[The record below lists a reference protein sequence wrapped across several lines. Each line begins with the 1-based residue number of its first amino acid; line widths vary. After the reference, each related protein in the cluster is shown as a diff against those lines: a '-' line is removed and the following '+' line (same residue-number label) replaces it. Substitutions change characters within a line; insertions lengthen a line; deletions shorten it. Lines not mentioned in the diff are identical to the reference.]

1 MTDAQLAAVLT
12 AILGAIGGL
21 GAVIRWAVTRV
32 TKAIDDSTASRNKQ
46 ADAEVE
52 LAKSLT
58 TMALRLEDAIGDI
71 SVVKRWVE
79 EHTPVEGTEQP
90 PSLRAPASSPSLRP
104 PPRAR
109 TNPGGVPI
117 AIDRPFRRGREEE

>member
-1 MTDAQLAAVLT
+1 MTDAQLAALLT
-12 AILGAIGGL
+12 AIVGSIGTL

-46 ADAEVE
+46 AEAEVE

-71 SVVKRWVE
+71 SIVKRWVE
-79 EHTPVEGTEQP
+79 EHTPVDGVEQP
-90 PSLRAPASSPSLRP
+90 PSLRAPPSRNTPTRGLPIIERP
-104 PPRAR
+104 RRPK
-109 TNPGGVPI
+109 TNVEDP
-117 AIDRPFRRGREEE
+117 DR